1 MRRVMDYATFCTFEL
16 MLDEADGLGGEVPL
30 VDLDAIFSEVEGH
43 FDWALGH

>member
-1 MRRVMDYATFCTFEL
+1 MNYATFCTFEL